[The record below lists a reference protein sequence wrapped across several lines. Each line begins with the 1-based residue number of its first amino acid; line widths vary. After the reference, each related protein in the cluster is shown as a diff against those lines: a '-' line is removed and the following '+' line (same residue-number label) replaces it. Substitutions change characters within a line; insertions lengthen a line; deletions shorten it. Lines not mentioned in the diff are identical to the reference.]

1 MSLAFSDDGRTLA
14 SASHADFI
22 PLLWEVATGR
32 PLKSFQGHAG
42 VVQCVAFAPGGRVIA
57 TAATDGTVRLW
68 DVSTGRAYTVLRCDR
83 LEAVVLAFS
92 HDGSTLAA
100 GGFDSVVCMW
110 DVSRS
115 STSW

>member
-1 MSLAFSDDGRTLA
+1 
-14 SASHADFI
+14 
-22 PLLWEVATGR
+22 
-32 PLKSFQGHAG
+32 
-42 VVQCVAFAPGGRVIA
+42 VIA

-83 LEAVVLAFS
+83 LDAEVLAFS

-100 GGFDSVVCMW
+100 GGFDSAVCMW